1 MENLRLSKDSR
12 PHLRAITLRASPLGP
27 GNCRVTI
34 LEESI
39 IYLLAA
45 IISVPISKRL
55 GFGSVLGYL
64 CAGILIGPFGFGF
77 IHEPEHIL
85 HFAELGV
92 VFLLFIIGLELKPS
106 RLWIMR
112 KMVFG
117 LGTAQV
123 VVSAAVIA
131 VLAWFYGLETGTSIV
146 IGLILAL
153 SSTAFVLQMLA
164 EKRQLS
170 TQYGRAA
177 FSILLLQD
185 LAVIPLIALLPL
197 LGARVGVTS
206 GFDVAEIA
214 LVIGTM
220 ALLIVGGRL
229 VLKPVLYTVA
239 AAGIP
244 ELFTATALL
253 VVIGSALLMD
263 FAGMSMVLG
272 AFLAGMLLADSE
284 YRHQLEADIAP
295 FKGLLLGLFF
305 IAVGMSV
312 NVNLLLEMPGRILLF
327 VAGIMA
333 SKAIVL
339 VVLARLFGMCDRR
352 NALSLAAVMSQGGE
366 FAFVLFALA
375 ARERLVPLELID
387 ELILAVAVSMLLTP
401 FVYLLNER
409 FSSRLGSPESPRF
422 DDIPEEDHEVIIAG
436 FGRVGQIVGR
446 LLQSINKPFTAL
458 EIDSSQV
465 DIVRRYGN
473 SVHFGDAARSR
484 RKQGENTRPGH
495 GRHGDLTAHRRDRK
509 APVPEP
515 QDHRARTQPP
525 ARSQAHGRGRPP
537 YLPRYAVI
545 ESRDGRKRADLA
557 RIRCE
562 RGAPHIRHVPGSGR
576 EAAGRAIRAAGLGGE
591 ADPVREGRREG
602 TRVHPRT
609 GPAAPALTAR
619 TTADGRAATHRYP
632 KRDDLAW

>member
-1 MENLRLSKDSR
+1 
-12 PHLRAITLRASPLGP
+12 
-27 GNCRVTI
+27 VTI
-34 LEESI
+34 LQESI

-92 VFLLFIIGLELKPS
+92 VFLLFIIGLELKPA

-123 VVSAAVIA
+123 LVSAALIA
-131 VLAWFYGLETGTSIV
+131 VLAWFYGLEAQTSIV
-146 IGLILAL
+146 VGLILAL

-164 EKRQLS
+164 EKKQLS
-170 TQYGRAA
+170 TQFGRAA

-185 LAVIPLIALLPL
+185 LAVIPLIAILPL
-197 LGARVGVTS
+197 LGARAGLDS
-206 GFDVAEIA
+206 GFDPVE
-214 LVIGTM
+214 VGMMIGTLV
-220 ALLIVGGRL
+220 LLIVGGRL
-229 VLKPVLYTVA
+229 ALKPVLSTVA

-253 VVIGSALLMD
+253 VVIGSALLME

-272 AFLAGMLLADSE
+272 AFIAGMLLADSE

-312 NVNLLLEMPGRILLF
+312 NIGLLLDIPGRIMLL
-327 VAGIMA
+327 VAGLMV
-333 SKAIVL
+333 SKAVVL
-339 VVLARLFGMCDRR
+339 IVLARLFGMCDRR
-352 NALSLAAVMSQGGE
+352 NAFSLAAVMSQGGE

-375 ARERLVPLELID
+375 ARERLVPAGVID

-409 FSSRLGSPESPRF
+409 VGAKLGKAEAPQF
-422 DDIPEEDHEVIIAG
+422 DDIPEEEHEVIIAG

-473 SVHFGDAARSR
+473 SVHFGDAAR
-484 RKQGENTRPGH
+484 
-495 GRHGDLTAHRRDRK
+495 
-509 APVPEP
+509 PEV
-515 QDHRARTQPP
+515 
-525 ARSQAHGRGRPP
+525 
-537 YLPRYAVI
+537 L
-545 ESRDGRKRADLA
+545 
-557 RIRCE
+557 
-562 RGAPHIRHVPGSGR
+562 
-576 EAAGRAIRAAGLGGE
+576 RAAGATHAKILVL
-591 ADPVREGRREG
+591 A
-602 TRVHPRT
+602 
-609 GPAAPALTAR
+609 
-619 TTADGRAATHRYP
+619 TADMETSLHIAETAKRQFPNLTIIARAHNRRHAH
-632 KRDDLAW
+632 KLMDVGVDKIFRDTLLSSLAMGESVLAKLGFDDNDVRHVSDTFRDADEKLLMEQYAMHESEEKLIQSARDAARELESILEQDLRRQG

>member
-1 MENLRLSKDSR
+1 MTYLQ
-12 PHLRAITLRASPLGP
+12 
-27 GNCRVTI
+27 
-34 LEESI
+34 ESI

-45 IISVPISKRL
+45 IVSVLISKRL

-64 CAGILIGPFGFGF
+64 CAGILIGPFGLGF
-77 IHEPEHIL
+77 IHEADHIL

-92 VFLLFIIGLELKPS
+92 VFLLFIIGLELKPA
-106 RLWIMR
+106 RLWVMR

-123 VVSAAVIA
+123 LVSAAVLA
-131 VLAWFYGLETGTSIV
+131 FLAWLYGMDTESSVV

-164 EKRQLS
+164 EKKQLS

-177 FSILLLQD
+177 FSILLFQD
-185 LAVIPLIALLPL
+185 LAVIPLIAILPL
-197 LGARVGVTS
+197 LGASAGVDS
-206 GFDVAEIA
+206 GFDLAA
-214 LVIGTM
+214 FGMMIGTL

-253 VVIGSALLMD
+253 VVIGSALLME

-272 AFLAGMLLADSE
+272 AFVAGMLLADSE
-284 YRHQLEADIAP
+284 YRHQLEADIVP

-312 NVNLLLEMPGRILLF
+312 NVNLLLEAPGRIMLF
-327 VAGIMA
+327 VAGLMV
-333 SKAIVL
+333 SKALVL
-339 VVLARLFGMCDRR
+339 IPLARMFGMCDRR

-375 ARERLVPLELID
+375 ARERLVPAILID

-409 FSSRLGSPESPRF
+409 FGSKLDESEPPRF
-422 DDIPEEDHEVIIAG
+422 DDIPDEQHEVIIAG

-446 LLQSINKPFTAL
+446 MLQSIDKPFTAL

-473 SVHFGDAARSR
+473 SVHFGDAAR
-484 RKQGENTRPGH
+484 
-495 GRHGDLTAHRRDRK
+495 
-509 APVPEP
+509 PEV
-515 QDHRARTQPP
+515 
-525 ARSQAHGRGRPP
+525 
-537 YLPRYAVI
+537 L
-545 ESRDGRKRADLA
+545 
-557 RIRCE
+557 
-562 RGAPHIRHVPGSGR
+562 
-576 EAAGRAIRAAGLGGE
+576 RAAGANKAKILVL
-591 ADPVREGRREG
+591 A
-602 TRVHPRT
+602 
-609 GPAAPALTAR
+609 
-619 TTADGRAATHRYP
+619 TADMETSLHIAETAKRQFPNLTIVARAHNRRHAHKLMDVGVDRIF
-632 KRDDLAW
+632 RDTLLSSLAMGESVLEKLGLGDRDIRHISDTFRDADEKLLLEQHALQDSEDKLIQSAKDAAAELESIFEQDLRHQG

>member
-1 MENLRLSKDSR
+1 VPTRGRL
-12 PHLRAITLRASPLGP
+12 
-27 GNCRVTI
+27 VTI
-34 LEESI
+34 LQESI

-64 CAGILIGPFGFGF
+64 CAGILIGPFGLGF

-92 VFLLFIIGLELKPS
+92 VFLLFIIGLELKPA
-106 RLWIMR
+106 RLWVMR

-123 VVSAAVIA
+123 LVSAAIIA
-131 VLAWFYGLETGTSIV
+131 ALAWLYGLEAQASV
-146 IGLILAL
+146 VVGLILAL

-164 EKRQLS
+164 EKKQLG

-185 LAVIPLIALLPL
+185 LAVIPLIAILPL
-197 LGARVGVTS
+197 LGARAGLES
-206 GFDVAEIA
+206 GFDPVE
-214 LVIGTM
+214 VGMMIGTLV
-220 ALLIVGGRL
+220 LLIVGGRL
-229 VLKPVLYTVA
+229 VLKPVLSTVA

-272 AFLAGMLLADSE
+272 AFVAGMLLADSE

-312 NVNLLLEMPGRILLF
+312 NISLLLQVPGNIMLL
-327 VAGIMA
+327 VAGLMV
-333 SKAIVL
+333 SKAVVL
-339 VVLARLFGMCDRR
+339 IVLARLFGMCDRR

-375 ARERLVPLELID
+375 ARERLLPAGVID

-401 FVYLLNER
+401 FIYLLNER
-409 FSSRLGSPESPRF
+409 FGARLGSADTPQF
-422 DDIPEEDHEVIIAG
+422 DDIAEEEHEVIIAG

-465 DIVRRYGN
+465 EIVRRYGN
-473 SVHFGDAARSR
+473 SVHFGDA
-484 RKQGENTRPGH
+484 
-495 GRHGDLTAHRRDRK
+495 
-509 APVPEP
+509 
-515 QDHRARTQPP
+515 
-525 ARSQAHGRGRPP
+525 
-537 YLPRYAVI
+537 
-545 ESRDGRKRADLA
+545 
-557 RIRCE
+557 
-562 RGAPHIRHVPGSGR
+562 
-576 EAAGRAIRAAGLGGE
+576 GRAEVLRAAG
-591 ADPVREGRREG
+591 
-602 TRVHPRT
+602 
-609 GPAAPALTAR
+609 AAHAR
-619 TTADGRAATHRYP
+619 ILVLATADMETSLHIAETAKRQFPNLTIIARAHNRRHAH
-632 KRDDLAW
+632 KLMDVGVDKIFRDTLLSSLAMGESVLEKLGFDDNDVRHVSDTFRDADEKLLMEQYAMHESEEKLIQSAKDAARELESILEQDLRRQG